1 MPCCLAFKLYR
12 VVQFCRLEG
21 MSQPT
26 RSTLDPRLKQY
37 TIKEAGSL
45 LGYRARRSIYNL
57 IEDGYLE
64 KINPRPHVSRVTG
77 SSLMDYL
84 EATNAGRQPV
94 AKYTPKKPSTQTA
107 PGVAQKQDAA
117 QSKAKGVLEW
127 MGIKR

>member
-1 MPCCLAFKLYR
+1 MTAAKLPAKSAPS
-12 VVQFCRLEG
+12 
-21 MSQPT
+21 M
-26 RSTLDPRLKQY
+26 LDPRLKQY
-37 TIKEAGSL
+37 SIAETQGL
-45 LGYRARRSIYNL
+45 LGYKTRQSVYNL

-94 AKYTPKKPSTQTA
+94 AKYTPKKSTTATA
-107 PGVAQKQDAA
+107 PGVAKKQESLP
-117 QSKAKGVLEW
+117 SKAKGVLEW